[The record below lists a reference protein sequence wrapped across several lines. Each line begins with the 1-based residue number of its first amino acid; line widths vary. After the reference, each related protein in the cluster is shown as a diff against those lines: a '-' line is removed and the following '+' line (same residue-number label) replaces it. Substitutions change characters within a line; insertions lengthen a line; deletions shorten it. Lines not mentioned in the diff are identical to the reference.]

1 MWDGGAQPCP
11 GFIGSSVLRV
21 PASPMSLL
29 ATAAGW
35 NFVFEGAC
43 AHSPQGPARGEGQG
57 QKGAGPLSL
66 EIPLFLL
73 QELVLS

>member
-1 MWDGGAQPCP
+1 MGWWGSALSRLHRVISASSPC
-11 GFIGSSVLRV
+11 
-21 PASPMSLL
+21 SPMSLL